1 MIVICASDNF
11 YEWTLLFL
19 DSLYLTN
26 GTKYKV
32 LLNGLGLSDE
42 MMGNFKKAYPN
53 LEIINKDIDYKYI
66 QNAYGKKPKEIEK
79 TKSQIANGFKKDN
92 RWWSQY
98 ILNHRTKGLLEAMRD
113 NPDED
118 WFILYDV
125 DFMFR
130 KSIDP
135 LIELITSHD
144 VSLFFRPSLESV
156 MEGGPKKDFMRV
168 GGGLSGYKG
177 QKGREFVEKWWE
189 ILNSKDVKSLPVDTY
204 IWDQAAMYKT
214 FLHFKDMKDEY
225 GNPYMNWGEF
235 DVDWISA
242 GYHAWKTVWG
252 GHRKASN
259 IHVEVGSE
267 DNVKVLN
274 CHTRRRTRNYIFI
287 PEFTRIKTE
296 KVKEGREDLN
306 RIFQSEKIGMKE
318 LEEDMAEEQQKKAS
332 GATHKKRTDR
342 MKRKRN

>member
-19 DSLYLTN
+19 ESLYLTN
-26 GTKYKV
+26 GIKYKV
-32 LLNGLGLSDE
+32 LLNGLDLPDK
-42 MMGNFKKAYPN
+42 MIGNFRKAYSN
-53 LEIINKDIDYKYI
+53 LEVINKDVDYEYI
-66 QNAYGKKPKEIEK
+66 RKTYEKTPKEIKK
-79 TKSQIANGFKKDN
+79 TKRRLADGFKKDN

-98 ILNHRTKGLLEAMRD
+98 ILHHRTEGLVDAMDD

-135 LIELITSHD
+135 LIDLVTSHD
-144 VSLFFRPSLESV
+144 VSLFFRPSLKALLKDNKD
-156 MEGGPKKDFMRV
+156 KKEFMRV
-168 GGGLSGYKG
+168 GGGLSGYNG
-177 QKGREFVEKWWE
+177 EKGREFVHKWWE
-189 ILNSKDVKSLPVDTY
+189 ILNTKDTIDLPVDVY

-214 FLHFKDMKDEY
+214 FLHFKDMKNEDET
-225 GNPYMNWGEF
+225 PYMNWGGF

-242 GYHAWKTVWG
+242 GYHAWKPVWG

-259 IHVEVGSE
+259 IHVEIGSK

-274 CHTRRRTRNYIFI
+274 CHTRRKLRNYIFI
-287 PEFTRIKTE
+287 PEFTRIKEE
-296 KVKEGREDLN
+296 KVNEGREDLN
-306 RIFQSEKIGMKE
+306 RLFMSEKISKKAI
-318 LEEDMAEEQQKKAS
+318 EEDMAEEDQKKANKRRRER
-332 GATHKKRTDR
+332 HEKKKKR
-342 MKRKRN
+342 RK